1 MTSDVILKNS
11 EIYHIQYKIIISVN
25 NIPID
30 DVSR

>member
-25 NIPID
+25 NITD
-30 DVSR
+30 WWC